1 MFYLIS
7 FFTLLLV
14 DTFIK
19 VSNSLGFKAVP
30 DNNLM
35 DYKKEIVKIVKDE
48 LLLNWKNLLFSNI
61 QMINLDAGDHN
72 AEDHSIIVSY
82 LIKLDPRIS
91 KNTPII
97 IKLADFIN
105 STLHLNESL
114 IYSNLTS
121 NYSKIISFALPFAQI
136 SGNLLDHLV
145 KKKTKKLNQL
155 I

>member
-97 IKLADFIN
+97 IKLAG
-105 STLHLNESL
+105 L
-114 IYSNLTS
+114 LT
-121 NYSKIISFALPFAQI
+121 
-136 SGNLLDHLV
+136 
-145 KKKTKKLNQL
+145 
-155 I
+155 